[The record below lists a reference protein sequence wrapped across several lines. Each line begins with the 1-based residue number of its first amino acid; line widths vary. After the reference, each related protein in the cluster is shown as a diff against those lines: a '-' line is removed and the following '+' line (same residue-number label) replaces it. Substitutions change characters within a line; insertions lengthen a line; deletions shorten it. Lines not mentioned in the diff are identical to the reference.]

1 MSAKYSLNKTDG
13 VKILTALGYLL
24 ASTTVAFA
32 IDLLPN
38 IDIGANYAW
47 VIPLLNTALVTLKK
61 FLEDKE

>member
-1 MSAKYSLNKTDG
+1 MSAKYSLNKADG

-38 IDIGANYAW
+38 LDIGANYAW
-47 VIPLLNTALVTLKK
+47 LIPLLNMGLVTIKK
-61 FLEDKE
+61 FLEEK